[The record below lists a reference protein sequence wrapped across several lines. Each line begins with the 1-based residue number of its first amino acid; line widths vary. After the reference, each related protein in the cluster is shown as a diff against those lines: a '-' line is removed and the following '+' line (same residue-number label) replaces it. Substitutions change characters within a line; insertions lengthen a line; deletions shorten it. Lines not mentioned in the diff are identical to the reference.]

1 MKLVV
6 VKVGKP
12 ATKEIPALVSEYVK
26 RCRAFGPIE
35 SLEVKDLKSL
45 PRSAG
50 KSHPLCGPGDKLVAL
65 DERGEQWS
73 SKKLATNFQKWTD
86 DPGIRTVYLLVGGPY
101 GLDDETRGAASHL
114 WSLSDLTLQGD
125 IAWLVTWEQ
134 VYRAFTIIKGMPYH
148 HE

>member
-65 DERGEQWS
+65 DERGERDHGVQPGQNEKS
-73 SKKLATNFQKWTD
+73 MRFQS
-86 DPGIRTVYLLVGGPY
+86 
-101 GLDDETRGAASHL
+101 A
-114 WSLSDLTLQGD
+114 
-125 IAWLVTWEQ
+125 
-134 VYRAFTIIKGMPYH
+134 
-148 HE
+148 